1 MNVADI
7 MTSPVLAL
15 RPGASVTD
23 AARLMLT
30 HQVSGLP
37 VIGEDGALVGIV
49 SEGDFLRRSELGTER
64 KHSGWLEFLVS
75 PGQAAEEYV
84 QAHGRKVEQI
94 MRHDVVTTTPQ
105 ATLEEVVE
113 LMSSRGVKRLPV
125 IAGGKVVGIVAR
137 SDLMRAMLR
146 VLPRGSA
153 AHSHDERIRGE
164 ILAEFANQSWASN
177 GAIRVKVD
185 KGVVELSGTIFDE
198 RIRDAARV
206 VAENIAGVTSVDDR
220 IVWVEPLSGMMMT
233 PPL

>member
-15 RPGASVTD
+15 RPSASVTD

-37 VIGEDGALVGIV
+37 VIEEDGKLAGIV

-84 QAHGRKVEQI
+84 HAHGRKVAQI
-94 MRHDVVTTTPQ
+94 MRRDVVTTTPQ

-113 LMSSRGVKRLPV
+113 LMSTRGVKRLPV
-125 IAGGKVVGIVAR
+125 IDGGKVVGIVAR

-198 RIRDAARV
+198 RIREAARIA
-206 VAENIAGVTSVDDR
+206 AENVAGVTKVVDQ
-220 IVWVEPLSGMMMT
+220 ITWVEPISGMLMT
-233 PPL
+233 PPI

>member
-1 MNVADI
+1 MKVADI

-15 RPGASVTD
+15 RPTASVTD

-37 VIGEDGALVGIV
+37 VIDENGALAGIV

-64 KHSGWLEFLVS
+64 KRSGWLEFLVS

-84 QAHGRKVEQI
+84 HAHGRKVTQI
-94 MRHDVVTTTPQ
+94 MQADVATTTPE
-105 ATLEEVVE
+105 ASLEEVVE
-113 LMSSRGVKRLPV
+113 LMNKHDVKRLPV
-125 IAGGKVVGIVAR
+125 IADGKVIGIVAR

-153 AHSHDERIRGE
+153 AVSHDERIRSE
-164 ILAEFANQSWASN
+164 ILAEFASQPWASN
-177 GAIRVKVD
+177 GAIRVQVD

-198 RIRDAARV
+198 RIREAARIA
-206 VAENIAGVTSVDDR
+206 AENVAGVTKVVDQ
-220 IVWVEPLSGMMMT
+220 IVWVEPMSGMMLT